1 MPANVLAMA
10 EPVPDP
16 TPYIFYRDHK
26 SSIRLNYQHMLVKKL
41 CNDQLLHPTVHQSIA
56 SRSPVR
62 VADIATGTGLWL
74 TELSD
79 SLPADSQLH
88 GFDISS
94 DQYPPD
100 GWLPKNVSLHEHD
113 AFKPFAPEF
122 LGSFDVVNLRFF
134 ITLLNGENIRPL
146 LDNLKTLLKPGG
158 FLNWLDFDPRS
169 AKAIAILPGMYM
181 PRTESVASIMRKAQ
195 PDVDSWI
202 LHNSDLFEAASL
214 DPIAYQRVQLRDY
227 LRPIWN
233 HSHIM
238 GMEELSRRASRNTA
252 GGDDRASLLLQ
263 QIKELGA
270 EFDQGATIDA
280 EWFIMVGQ
288 MPGTQ

>member
-1 MPANVLAMA
+1 MA
-10 EPVPDP
+10 EAVPDP

-41 CNDQLLHPTVHQSIA
+41 CDDQLLHPTVRQGIA
-56 SRSPVR
+56 SRSSIR
-62 VADIATGTGLWL
+62 VADIATGTALWL
-74 TELSD
+74 TELAD

-94 DQYPPD
+94 DQYPPE
-100 GWLPKNVSLHEHD
+100 GWLPKNVTLHEHD
-113 AFKPFAPEF
+113 VFKPFGPEF

-146 LDNLKTLLKPGG
+146 LNNLQTLLKPGG
-158 FLNWLDFDPRS
+158 FLQWLDFDPRS
-169 AKAIAILPGMYM
+169 AKAIAIIPDMYM
-181 PRTESVASIMRKAQ
+181 PRTEGVASIMRKAQ

-202 LHNSDLFEAASL
+202 LQNSDLFKVAGV
-214 DPIAYQRVQLRDY
+214 DPIAYQRIQLRDY

-233 HSHIM
+233 HCHIM
-238 GMEELSRRASRNTA
+238 GMEELARRASRDIA
-252 GGDDRASLLLQ
+252 GDDDRPSPLLQ

-270 EFDQGATIDA
+270 EFGLGASIDA

-288 MPGTQ
+288 MPGTQE